1 MDGQAGREAELRANL
16 DAVRARIERGCV
28 AAGRAVEEVTLVV
41 VTKHFPASDVRLLHD
56 LGVVHVGENKHQ
68 EAAAK
73 REECADLGL
82 VWHYIG
88 HLQSNKAAAVGGWA
102 DVVQSVDRDRLIP
115 GLARAAVSRE
125 RRLEVLVQVSLDSG
139 AAGAGRSGADPEDV
153 PALVDAVLG
162 EPALRLRG
170 VMAVAP
176 WGAPAGPAFAR
187 LAEVAA
193 AVRQRDAEACWIS
206 AGMSGDLEEAIRYG
220 ATHVRV
226 GSAVLGNRPP
236 RG

>member
-1 MDGQAGREAELRANL
+1 MDGQGRREAELRANL
-16 DAVRARIERGCV
+16 DAVRARIARACD
-28 AAGRAVEEVTLVV
+28 AAGRATEEVTLVV
-41 VTKHFPASDVRLLHD
+41 VTKHFPASDVRLLHG
-56 LGVVHVGENKHQ
+56 LGVAHVGENKHQ

-73 REECADLGL
+73 REECADLDL

-102 DVVQSVDRDRLIP
+102 DVVQSVDRERLIP
-115 GLARAAVSRE
+115 GLARAALSRD

-139 AAGAGRSGADPEDV
+139 AAGAGRSGADPDDV
-153 PALVDAVLG
+153 PALVEAVLG
-162 EPALRLRG
+162 EPPLSLRG

-176 WGAPAGPAFAR
+176 LGAPAAPAFAR
-187 LAEVAA
+187 LAEIAE
-193 AVRQRDAEACWIS
+193 AVRRREPEARWIS
-206 AGMSGDLEEAIRYG
+206 AGMSGDLEEAVTHG